1 MSDDFDRHIDFDP
14 ESGKTDGV
22 VAKSG
27 HTTQRKANTMAGFSF
42 SPKTGTSSGA
52 QSAMRAKIA
61 SKAPKGQPAG
71 KHPAE
76 LSKFPNKS
84 WKVRGKKSKQEG

>member
-22 VAKSG
+22 VSKSG

-42 SPKTGTSSGA
+42 SPKSGTSSGA
-52 QSAMRAKIA
+52 QKAMRGKIEM
-61 SKAPKGQPAG
+61 KAPKGQPAG
-71 KHPAE
+71 KSLAARSGRMKG
-76 LSKFPNKS
+76 LVVKGSAKLK
-84 WKVRGKKSKQEG
+84 G

>member
-22 VAKSG
+22 VSKSG

-42 SPKTGTSSGA
+42 TPASGTSTGA
-52 QSAMRAKIA
+52 QSTMRAKI
-61 SKAPKGQPAG
+61 SMKAPKGQPAG
-71 KHPAE
+71 KSLAARSGRMKG
-76 LSKFPNKS
+76 LVVKGSAKLK
-84 WKVRGKKSKQEG
+84 G